1 MENKEL
7 IGVGSAFAVV
17 IALAMYMFISQQKN
31 NNMVKEDI
39 KLEKVIE
46 QYNAEL
52 KTSDSLM
59 KVEIEKLS
67 TRMDETDEKFHKNQ

>member
-67 TRMDETDEKFHKNQ
+67 NRMDETDEKFHKNQ

>member
-67 TRMDETDEKFHKNQ
+67 TRMDETDEKFHK